1 MWKLKWKLNSIPMV
15 YVSYQLMT
23 KEISLIPT
31 RRMAASYYHYEVT
44 PSDLQLEQQAFE
56 VGEIKLPGVSCD
68 KGSYKQV
75 WGGKKEVIESNIF
88 FFFFFYRLLC
98 GFSTTSYCR
107 MSIFLLGITC
117 FFFIPKKSIILLTKK
132 LSPWKTHQ
140 KLQMTDSSV
149 IRVHTFRSNDQ

>member
-1 MWKLKWKLNSIPMV
+1 MV

-75 WGGKKEVIESNIF
+75 WGGKKEVIESNIIIIF
-88 FFFFFYRLLC
+88 FFTEY
-98 GFSTTSYCR
+98 YVA
-107 MSIFLLGITC
+107 FLPHPIAE
-117 FFFIPKKSIILLTKK
+117 
-132 LSPWKTHQ
+132 
-140 KLQMTDSSV
+140 
-149 IRVHTFRSNDQ
+149 